1 MALPGSLEVTCSWFP
16 AERPT
21 PCHLP
26 PPLPTTYSYWSHIHQ
41 GRPSHHTGLIWVCGI
56 QIQKTCVPAIV
67 LPPLGCVTP
76 LRAMPRQ
83 PSPSTGTSAASDT
96 AGEGLGPPGESRG
109 AQSPPCPC
117 LLPLVAWPG
126 GVSGR
131 QTDTARLTGELP
143 GSRRPQSEQGWPE
156 KLLSGTG
163 TQAPGTPDR
172 QLASS
177 VLDNQERGDDAIGT
191 SDHG

>member
-1 MALPGSLEVTCSWFP
+1 
-16 AERPT
+16 
-21 PCHLP
+21 
-26 PPLPTTYSYWSHIHQ
+26 
-41 GRPSHHTGLIWVCGI
+41 
-56 QIQKTCVPAIV
+56 
-67 LPPLGCVTP
+67 
-76 LRAMPRQ
+76 MPRQ
-83 PSPSTGTSAASDT
+83 SSPSTGTSAASDT
-96 AGEGLGPPGESRG
+96 AGEGLGPPEESRG

-143 GSRRPQSEQGWPE
+143 GSQRPQGEQGWPE
-156 KLLSGTG
+156 KLLSATG
-163 TQAPGTPDR
+163 TQGPGPPDR